1 MIELGTASDDDV
13 VLAFLQA
20 EIDSPKWG
28 RHYRAAM
35 RARGLERARLIGAP
49 DLSDAQANRDRMN
62 LLGDVRGFG
71 RGIGL
76 FRGFPLDVEWK
87 HVMVEPPDFQRLKYI
102 SGDADWLD
110 LSGGTRLVR
119 EGARNLQIDSR
130 IAASVRRTRRA
141 IEQGRCTAALILVE
155 GDRGD
160 LVIVEGHTRATA
172 YVVLWD
178 RSFPAFIG
186 TSPLMM
192 QWVFI

>member
-1 MIELGTASDDDV
+1 

-28 RHYRAAM
+28 RHYPATM
-35 RARGLERARLIGAP
+35 RASGLERARLIGAP
-49 DLSDAQANRDRMN
+49 DLFDAQANRDRMG

-71 RGIGL
+71 RGAGL
-76 FRGFPLDVEWK
+76 FRDFPLDVEWRQ
-87 HVMVEPPDFQRLKYI
+87 VMVEPPDFQQLKYI

-110 LSGGTRLVR
+110 LSGGTRLVQ
-119 EGARNLQIDSR
+119 EGARNFEVDTR

-155 GDRGD
+155 SGRGE

-172 YVVLWD
+172 YAVLSD
-178 RSFPAFIG
+178 RSFPAFVG

-192 QWVFI
+192 QGAFI

>member
-1 MIELGTASDDDV
+1 MIELGSASDDDA

-35 RARGLERARLIGAP
+35 RARGLERARLIDAA
-49 DLSDAQANRDRMN
+49 DLSDAQANHDRMS

-87 HVMVEPPDFQRLKYI
+87 QVIVEPPDFQRLKYI

-110 LSGGTRLVR
+110 LSGGTRLVQ
-119 EGARNLQIDSR
+119 EGARNLEIDSN
-130 IAASVRRTRRA
+130 IAASVRRTQRG
-141 IEQGRCTAALILVE
+141 IEQGRCAAALILVE
-155 GDRGD
+155 NGRDE

-172 YVVLWD
+172 YVSISD
-178 RSFPAFIG
+178 RSFPAFVG

>member
-1 MIELGTASDDDV
+1 MIELGAASEDDV

-35 RARGLERARLIGAP
+35 QARGLERASLISAP
-49 DLSDAQANRDRMN
+49 DLSDAQANRDRMS

-87 HVMVEPPDFQRLKYI
+87 QVMVEPSDFQRLKYI

-110 LSGGTRLVR
+110 LSGGTRVVQ
-119 EGARNLQIDSR
+119 EGARNFETNSR
-130 IAASVRRTRRA
+130 IAASVHRTRRE
-141 IEQGRCTAALILVE
+141 IEQGRCTAGLILVE
-155 GDRGD
+155 GGRGE

-172 YVVLWD
+172 YAVLSD
-178 RSFPAFIG
+178 RSFPAFVG
-186 TSPLMM
+186 TSPLMN
-192 QWVFI
+192 QWPFI